1 MFQVQTDK
9 IVNIVFINWL
19 HIFENKE
26 YLSTVMSFVEQ
37 NTFIP

>member
-26 YLSTVMSFVEQ
+26 HFSTVMSFVE
-37 NTFIP
+37 